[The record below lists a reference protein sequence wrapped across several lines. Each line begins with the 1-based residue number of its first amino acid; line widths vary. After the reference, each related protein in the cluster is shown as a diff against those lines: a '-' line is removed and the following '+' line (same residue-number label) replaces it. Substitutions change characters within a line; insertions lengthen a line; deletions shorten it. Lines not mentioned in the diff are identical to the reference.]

1 MDKNEALTVI
11 WQALS
16 CYCEDS
22 ISSDEDALEEVE
34 EAWGIIQR
42 EVA

>member
-1 MDKNEALTVI
+1 MDINEATTVI

-22 ISSDEDALEEVE
+22 ISSDDAALEEIE
-34 EAWGIIQR
+34 TAWKILLQNQ
-42 EVA
+42 